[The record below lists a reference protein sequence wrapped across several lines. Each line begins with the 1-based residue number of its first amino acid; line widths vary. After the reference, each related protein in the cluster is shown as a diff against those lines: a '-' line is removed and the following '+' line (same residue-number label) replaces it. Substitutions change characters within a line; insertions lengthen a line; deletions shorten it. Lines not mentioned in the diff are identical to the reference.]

1 MCALVTGMFKNLRS
15 GEVTSDQRLEK
26 DITAIIHAGGHVHEL
41 SAVIYFWSEGAWHHV
56 YS

>member
-1 MCALVTGMFKNLRS
+1 MFKNLRS